1 MDPYLERHS
10 MDVHA
15 ALALGARAALNRI
28 LPDDLAASV
37 EERETIRIGSGFL
50 SDIRPDLRVNQPVR
64 PADAPPDSPAYS
76 AASAV
81 AAPYKLTL
89 ADEPV
94 LERFVTTTDIDSERL
109 ITVVEFI
116 SLTNKRGAGFLEF
129 RLKRADLLAE

>member
-1 MDPYLERHS
+1 

-64 PADAPPDSPAYS
+64 PADAPPNSPAYS

-81 AAPYKLTL
+81 AALYKLTL

-94 LERFVTTTDIDSERL
+94 LEQFVTITDIHSERL

-116 SLTNKRGAGFLEF
+116 SPTIKHSEGLLEF